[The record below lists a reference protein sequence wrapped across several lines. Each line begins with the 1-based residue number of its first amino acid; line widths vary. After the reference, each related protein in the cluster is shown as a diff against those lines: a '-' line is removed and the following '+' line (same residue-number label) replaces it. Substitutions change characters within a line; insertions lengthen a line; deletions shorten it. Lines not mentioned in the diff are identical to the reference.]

1 MEKFRTG
8 KVRVLIATDVSA
20 RGIDISGVNYV
31 INYDLPDIDENYVH
45 RVGRTGR
52 GMEKG
57 IAVSFCATEEKPV
70 LEEIQKFLGKP
81 IQVLEIEKD
90 EYKMTLALTE
100 EPGTNWRKLIEDH
113 EAELAKKRKKK
124 GKK

>member
-1 MEKFRTG
+1 
-8 KVRVLIATDVSA
+8 
-20 RGIDISGVNYV
+20 VNYV